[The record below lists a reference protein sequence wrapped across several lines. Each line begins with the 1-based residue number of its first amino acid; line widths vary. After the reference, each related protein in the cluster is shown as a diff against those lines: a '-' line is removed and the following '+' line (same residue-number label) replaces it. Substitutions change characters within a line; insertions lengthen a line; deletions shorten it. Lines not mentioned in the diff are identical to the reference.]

1 MQDPREEKFDKAE
14 AEIMKAVRAGK
25 INKRE
30 AGAKLE
36 ALQKELWQEKDD
48 DLEEEEAEIKAMV
61 KAGKIN
67 KKQAG
72 ARPKDLKRRPRIK
85 AEAENSNSEFEKRA
99 KLIARN

>member
-1 MQDPREEKFDKAE
+1 M
-14 AEIMKAVRAGK
+14 
-25 INKRE
+25 
-30 AGAKLE
+30 
-36 ALQKELWQEKDD
+36 QKELWQEKDD